1 MVSFEDIKTFGIAN
15 LTYIATGIALL
26 FILILWISSIKK
38 EKFVEEELNPW
49 SPEREDTSGLDS
61 LNSAGSYN
69 DKLTGELPAEISQS
83 HREYTSDSDF
93 LATTG
98 SSRRTEYDHDQSFLP
113 WVAGGRRGGAVHSG
127 SADEARTTTSYTD
140 AQEQAVS
147 QQNST
152 GITWG

>member
-15 LTYIATGIALL
+15 AKYIAAVIVIL
-26 FILILWISSIKK
+26 FLIIVLMLGKK
-38 EKFVEEELNPW
+38 EKFVEEELNTW

-69 DKLTGELPAEISQS
+69 DQLAEELPAEISQS